1 MRSTKNLQLMLH
13 MKSNTKKHFLPLFH
27 NTKHMII
34 GRKKRCFPISLIKVK
49 RKIFCLKHLHPQ
61 EFSSETPSKNL
72 KVSKK
77 QKNHQIKARVLKDLN
92 KKALIWNQQL
102 KVDQDKQK
110 VLKLKVKMSIQQH
123 KRCFSPQKRVQIWPN
138 FIHKH

>member
-1 MRSTKNLQLMLH
+1 MLL
-13 MKSNTKKHFLPLFH
+13 MKSNTKKHSLPLFR
-27 NTKHMII
+27 NMKHMII
-34 GRKKRCFPISLIKVK
+34 GRNKRCFLISLIKVK
-49 RKIFCLKHLHPQ
+49 RKICCLKHLHPQ
-61 EFSSETPSKNL
+61 EFSSEIPSKNL

-77 QKNHQIKARVLKDLN
+77 QKNHQTKVRVLKDLN

-110 VLKLKVKMSIQQH
+110 VLKLKVKMSIQLH
-123 KRCFSPQKRVQIWPN
+123 KRCFSLQKRVQIWLN